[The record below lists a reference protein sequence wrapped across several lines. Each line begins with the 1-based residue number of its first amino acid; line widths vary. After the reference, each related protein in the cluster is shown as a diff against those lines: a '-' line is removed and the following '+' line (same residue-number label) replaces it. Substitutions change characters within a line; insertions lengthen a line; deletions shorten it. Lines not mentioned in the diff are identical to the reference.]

1 VERFNIMMEKRA
13 QKRSSSPV
21 IRKTSSKSKCPKKE
35 RSEKLSTLSSKFNKD
50 SKFLWEMRK
59 VSLETETNEAQNP
72 SYDDSFHAFF
82 LEDLQ
87 SDDPAIHLGQQ
98 VTLVV
103 NFCLDPSL
111 SLQDPSRCLKSI
123 FDSPF
128 KRRAALNLAARMA
141 KYKWRK
147 SSWST
152 MVELVGHE
160 AALWLTFVIA
170 TSACFLQ
177 KSAKVKFD
185 WKKFK
190 EHLAKHVKDSLE
202 KFCSERNVLKW
213 KTDWKD
219 MTTRS
224 SKYDSIALRRCFEES
239 FVRFEQAYFTWRGRQ
254 DVVCRDLIVPSGE
267 DIDDQKWFT
276 QLFPGH
282 QKKATRHDKSD
293 KDTYPSKT
301 SHGHSSSNRRPESA
315 ETVAAS
321 STGNE
326 GQEEE
331 TIQAQG
337 ADDSDAARGEKTAF
351 ENGGDDAS
359 MEEPGG
365 SGQPGVP
372 TNDDVPCSEDDCFN
386 QALYVCQTCQK
397 AFYCSRECQI
407 KHWEEHK
414 ECCMRVAAEVGK
426 NLRS

>member
-1 VERFNIMMEKRA
+1 
-13 QKRSSSPV
+13 
-21 IRKTSSKSKCPKKE
+21 
-35 RSEKLSTLSSKFNKD
+35 
-50 SKFLWEMRK
+50 MRK
-59 VSLETETNEAQNP
+59 VSLETETDEAQNP
-72 SYDDSFHAFF
+72 SYHDSFDAFF

-87 SDDPAIHLGQQ
+87 SDDPAIDLGQQ
-98 VTLVV
+98 VALVV
-103 NFCLDPSL
+103 NFCLDP

-147 SSWST
+147 SSWSR
-152 MVELVGHE
+152 MAKLVGHE
-160 AALWLTFVIA
+160 AALWLTFVIV

-177 KSAKVKFD
+177 LKKKSAEVKFD

-190 EHLAKHVKDSLE
+190 KHLAKHVEDSL
-202 KFCSERNVLKW
+202 KKVCPERHLLKW
-213 KTDWKD
+213 KTGWKK
-219 MTTRS
+219 MTTMS
-224 SKYDSIALRRCFEES
+224 SKNDITSLCRCFEES
-239 FVRFEQAYFTWRGRQ
+239 FVRFEEAYFTWRGRQ

-326 GQEEE
+326 GQEGE

-397 AFYCSRECQI
+397 AFYCSLECQI
-407 KHWEEHK
+407 NHWEEHK